1 MPEWLEPSTVTAVL
15 GSAMSDQLEDDSL
28 EAIVPGVR
36 GWVEEKRPD
45 LLIGDGEDPE
55 VFTFTP
61 TPQVVLGAAFLV
73 YRLYARRTT
82 PLGVV
87 GSSDDGYAGIIRED
101 PDIAR
106 LIGIGAGGKFVFGA
120 YNPTT
125 VESVV

>member
-1 MPEWLEPSTVTAVL
+1 MPTWLEPSTVTAVL
-15 GSAMSDQLEDDSL
+15 GSSMSEQLETDSL
-28 EAIVPGVR
+28 DAIVPGVR
-36 GWVEEKRPD
+36 GWVEDQRKD

-73 YRLYARRTT
+73 YRVYSRRTT

-87 GSSDDGYAGIIRED
+87 GSSEDGYTGIVRED

-106 LIGIGAGGKFVFGA
+106 FLGIGSAGKFVFGG
-120 YNPTT
+120 YNPPA